1 MEQVAS
7 RQLSKDEA
15 KKLLKDLHSDTP
27 EVQAEDVAIIG
38 ISCRLPGARN
48 KEEFWSI
55 LDKGASSIGPFPT
68 GRRKDVDHLF
78 AVTDEDPYKIGGYLE
93 ELDTFDHTHFR
104 ISPREAE
111 LMDPAQRLFLQTAW
125 EALEDAGIAGTQTM
139 HTLTGIYVGI
149 DTTGGSSYARLTEEI
164 DDPLMLAGASTSI
177 VASRLSYILD
187 LKGPA
192 LVVDTACSSSLV
204 ALHMASKAVA
214 SGEVGMAIVGGAALS
229 YTPLGTHM
237 LDSTD
242 SRIRT
247 FDKEASGTV
256 WGEGINA
263 IVLKPISAAL
273 RDKNSIYAVIKGSA
287 VNNDGASNGITA
299 PNARSQE
306 EVITRAWKDAGIQ
319 PDTIDYVEAH
329 GTGTKLGDPIEIKG
343 LTDAFRKF
351 TDRRQFCGI
360 GSVKTN
366 IGHTVGASGLA
377 SVIKMALS
385 LKKKAIPPTLNV
397 SQPNPFI
404 PFDDSPLYIHDKRTD
419 WIRGSHAR
427 RCGVSSFGFSGTN
440 CHLIME
446 EAPWSENTAVQA
458 SEPQS
463 HLFTLSAKSQEVLS
477 DLVRLYCGWL
487 AAHPASTIGD
497 ICKTVN
503 LGRTHHHYR
512 LAVTARSTA
521 DLLKKLEELPSIG
534 SLTLPYLGP
543 DVYCGV
549 HSVVTMK
556 TEHNRDRVLLESEK
570 NELTR
575 KANESIRLM
584 ESTGSLEPLISQISR
599 WYIEGADIHW
609 GSLYKKH
616 DYRTLH
622 LPTYPFEKHRH
633 WIERK
638 TADQGSVY
646 KGQLPSLLNR
656 RAAASYK
663 QCIYEAALSPLEHWF
678 VYEHRVLGQ
687 YILPGTV
694 YLELALQAAGDYLG
708 TGCLVIEN
716 FQILSPLIFAEEE
729 GKVIQTVLQ
738 EQGDSCS
745 FRMVS
750 LESQGANA
758 AASEW
763 TVHASGEIRLSQLEQ
778 SGRNHLPDLQDLMR
792 RHEEEAVLLPERKD
806 DGLALGLRWQ
816 GSVRIKEHQGAI
828 IAKLSLPGQV
838 AAETSQFTLH
848 PALLDMATSIGAI
861 KDTSSGLFLPVS
873 YRQLIVRR
881 ALPAACYSLAE
892 PHASNDPDKDVLK
905 YNITIWDES
914 GQVAAEILDYTLIRK
929 KILQGRLSPLGRRA
943 WLPEPLT
950 AEMGGTL
957 RPGGTVVIFA
967 DGQGWSNR
975 IAACLEELGAN
986 CVFVYSGSEYRY
998 EEGNY
1003 FVGSD
1008 EQDYVRLFA
1017 DLKPLPVTHIVY
1029 IHPGEAPAFADIDT
1043 VERFEANQKAGAD
1056 SLIFTTKALLHHQYT
1071 RQIQLVLLTG
1081 TVHPVDGLEQT
1092 LNPESAALIGLAKVI
1107 GQEYDHL
1114 PSRCID
1120 FDETTSAETILREM
1134 AASDHTFVTAFR
1146 RGVRYLE
1153 YFEEVEETEEAE
1165 SKFAELKTEGVYVVT
1180 GGLGGIGYETSKD
1193 FFGQSGANVAFVHR
1207 TPLPG
1212 YLDLLKGT
1220 VEDKQLQRLARLEEL
1235 NGLGMQAEYHA
1246 ADIASWDDMDLLF
1259 SELRR
1264 QYGRINGIIHC
1275 AGIAGS
1281 GLMLRKDIQSFYKV
1295 MEPKI
1300 KGTWVLDRLTL
1311 QDELDFLIT
1320 FSSVASLIGG
1330 IGQSDYTAANYF
1342 LDRYADYRTKQGR
1355 RTLNLNWA
1363 AWGETGMAAD
1373 HGVNKDTIF
1382 KTLRTDQALELWGRV
1397 LQSDLSQA
1405 VVGELNLEDTGLLGQ
1420 HKLMRLSPNVRAAL
1434 EAQRHAG
1441 ASGKKVAVNKQAAPR
1456 VELTG
1461 KADHVYSETEL
1472 RIGQI
1477 WGQVL
1482 GLTRIDIYS
1491 DIYSLGGDSI
1501 LAIHICNQISE
1512 QFDEKVVISHLFEHP
1527 TIHQLSVYME
1537 SLKHPDGHAAGAAT
1551 AETTAET
1558 KGPSQL
1564 EQRTEPLTE
1573 PPKEQVKEQQV
1584 FQAELK
1590 SEEYSEHELTSSQ
1603 KRIWFLQQ
1611 YDPQLV
1617 TYNLVS
1623 SLHLYHELDLEKLEA
1638 AMNSL
1643 IMRHDMLRAVFSD
1656 KDGQPQQKVLP
1667 DYSMKLEYM
1676 ELTGEAAEERLEM
1689 LLIEEQHT
1697 VFDLSKPLLRGKL
1710 FKLGSE
1716 HYCLSVSFHHL
1727 IMDGWSTRI
1736 FFEELRELYV
1746 QNQSGEA
1753 LSLKPLARQYTD
1765 YADEQKNWIASKE
1778 ADQMEH
1784 YWLEELAKPL
1794 PVLSMP
1800 LDYNRPHM
1808 QTFEGSHVSKRM
1820 DANTFIRL
1828 KEVTKR
1834 QGVTMNMILLS
1845 AYAFL
1850 LHKVSGDKDIII
1862 GYPVAGRDR
1871 HEYERVLGLFMNM
1884 TCIRFKMG
1892 EMQTLEEL
1900 IQYTK
1905 AKCLDAY
1912 RNGSYPFENI
1922 VAKLNPDRDL
1932 SRSPIFS
1939 TMFQYFEYAQENRGL
1954 SQFDLSLIC
1963 KEESDEI
1970 SIRLEYNIAL
1980 FERQSVERFLDY
1992 YLNVIGAILER
2003 SQVHLAQVSLL
2014 SDRELLMLKS
2024 FNETEMTIPGETA
2037 LGMFERQSV
2046 VNPGLNALRFGEHTL
2061 TYAQLN
2067 AQAELLAAALRKRG
2081 VRKGS
2086 VVGLLVGRSP
2096 ELLVSILAI
2105 WKAGGAYLPLD
2116 PAYPKERLL
2125 FMLEDSGASILVTDS
2140 QRKSLLD
2147 FTGEIVL
2154 ADMPHEPESDW
2165 TGISLSLQDLAYVIY
2180 TSGSTGRPKGVL
2192 LGHHSLSN
2200 FVAGVRSKIEFGA
2213 DKPVLCVTTSSFD
2226 IFILEAIVP
2235 LTAGAEVVLAGDAEQ
2250 LDMQRLAGLIV
2261 KEQVRMV
2268 QMTPSRLQLLL
2279 QHGSRDWLPG
2289 VTEIMV
2295 GGEEFPPKL
2304 LSLLQDQTTSKIYNM
2319 YGPTETTIWSGVKEL
2334 TAARVTIGGPIA
2346 NTGFYVLDEHLQ
2358 PLPVGII
2365 GELGIAGYGLAQG
2378 YMNLPDITEQ
2388 KFVDAPFQD
2397 GSRMY
2402 LTGDLV
2408 KQLPDG
2414 DLIYLGRKDNQVKLR
2429 GHRIELSEI
2438 EQVLTDFTGI
2448 SEAAAVIREE
2458 ASGRTMICAYYIGEG
2473 EFSGSKLRAYIETKV
2488 PDYMIPSFFIKLDEF
2503 PLTPNQKIDKKAL
2516 PAPLLHASLDDE
2528 RYEAPANSIEETLVR
2543 LWQEVLEVPKVGIHD
2558 NFFDLGGD
2566 SLMSVMLIAKIKD
2579 YYPEVELQDMFKYT
2593 SISKMAKY
2601 LDKRTEAEASAGQET
2616 LNPAPNDDLDKIL
2629 SLFDSVKK
2637 GDVSMDTALKNVEDW
2652 RE

>member
-1 MEQVAS
+1 METIKNYILEQVAS

-48 KEEFWSI
+48 KEEFWSL
-55 LDKGASSIGPFPT
+55 LDKGASSIGRFPA

-214 SGEVGMAIVGGAALS
+214 SGEVGMAIVGGVALS
-229 YTPLGTHM
+229 YIPLGTHM
-237 LDSTD
+237 LDSAD

-263 IVLKPISAAL
+263 IVLKPLSAAL
-273 RDKNSIYAVIKGSA
+273 RDQNSIYAVIKGSA
-287 VNNDGASNGITA
+287 VNNDGTSNGITA

-351 TDRRQFCGI
+351 TNRRQFCGI

-366 IGHTVGASGLA
+366 IGHTIGASGLA

-446 EAPWSENTAVQA
+446 EAPWSENPAVQA
-458 SEPQS
+458 SEPPG
-463 HLFTLSAKSQEVLS
+463 HVFTLSAKSQEALS
-477 DLVRLYCGWL
+477 DLVKTYCGWL
-487 AAHPASTIGD
+487 AAHPDSNIGD
-497 ICKTVN
+497 ICKTIN
-503 LGRTHHHYR
+503 MGRTHHHYR
-512 LAVTARSTA
+512 LAVTARSSA
-521 DLLKKLEELPSIG
+521 DLLKKLEGLPSIG
-534 SLTLPYLGP
+534 SLTLPFLGS

-549 HSVVTMK
+549 HSVVTIK

-584 ESTGSLEPLISQISR
+584 ESSGWLEPSAAQIGQ
-599 WYIEGADIHW
+599 WYIEGADIQW
-609 GSLYKKH
+609 EFLYKKH
-616 DYRTLH
+616 NYRTLH

-638 TADQGSVY
+638 AADRGSEY
-646 KGQLPSLLNR
+646 EGQLPSLLNR

-663 QCIYEAALSPLEHWF
+663 QCIYEAALSPLDHWF
-678 VYEHRVLGQ
+678 VYEHRILGQ

-738 EQGDSCS
+738 EQGDSFAFS
-745 FRMVS
+745 MVS

-763 TVHASGEIRLSQLEQ
+763 TVHASGEIRLSQAET
-778 SGRNHLPDLQDLMR
+778 SGRINPPDLLDLMH

-816 GSVRIKEHQGAI
+816 GAVRIKEHEGAI
-828 IAKLSLPGQV
+828 VAKLSLPGQV

-861 KDTSSGLFLPVS
+861 KDTSNGLFLPVS
-873 YRQLIVRR
+873 YRQLIIHR
-881 ALPAACYSLAE
+881 ALPATCYSLAK
-892 PHASNDPDKDVLK
+892 PHDSNDPDKEVLK

-929 KILQGRLSPLGRRA
+929 KIHQGRLNPLGRTA

-950 AEMGGTL
+950 AEIGGSL
-957 RPGGTVVIFA
+957 RQGGTVVIFA
-967 DGQGWSNR
+967 DRQGWSSR
-975 IAACLEELGAN
+975 IAACLLELGTN
-986 CVFVYSGSEYRY
+986 CVFVYRGSEYRS

-1017 DLKPLPVTHIVY
+1017 DLKLLPVTHIVY
-1029 IHPGEAPAFADIDT
+1029 IHPGEDPAFADIDT

-1056 SLIFTTKALLHHQYT
+1056 SLIFTAKALLHHQYT
-1071 RQIQLVLLTG
+1071 RHIQLVLLTG
-1081 TVHPVDGLEQT
+1081 TVHPVDGFEQT
-1092 LNPESAALIGLAKVI
+1092 LNPGSAALIGLAKVI

-1114 PSRCID
+1114 PCRCID
-1120 FDETTSAETILREM
+1120 FDETTSAETIIREM

-1146 RGVRYLE
+1146 SGIRYLE
-1153 YFEEVEETEEAE
+1153 YFEEVEMTEKAE
-1165 SKFAELKTEGVYVVT
+1165 PKFVELKAEGVYVVT
-1180 GGLGGIGYETSKD
+1180 GGLGGIGYETSKQL
-1193 FFGQSGANVAFVHR
+1193 FEQSGANVAFVHR

-1220 VEDKQLQRLARLEEL
+1220 AEDKQLQRLARLEEL
-1235 NGLGMQAEYHA
+1235 NGLGMHAEYHT
-1246 ADIASWDDMDLLF
+1246 ADIADWEEMDLLF
-1259 SELRR
+1259 TELRR
-1264 QYGRINGIIHC
+1264 EYGRINGIIHC

-1342 LDRYADYRTKQGR
+1342 LDRYADYRAKQGR

-1382 KTLRTDQALELWGRV
+1382 KALPTAQALELWEHV

-1405 VVGELNLEDTGLLGQ
+1405 VIGELNLEDTGLLGQ

-1434 EAQRHAG
+1434 EAQPHAEAG
-1441 ASGKKVAVNKQAAPR
+1441 GRKAAVNKQAAPR

-1461 KADHVYSETEL
+1461 KADNIYSEAEL

-1537 SLKHPDGHAAGAAT
+1537 SLENPDEQAVGALS
-1551 AETTAET
+1551 AET
-1558 KGPSQL
+1558 PVHSQPV
-1564 EQRTEPLTE
+1564 QFT
-1573 PPKEQVKEQQV
+1573 EQQ
-1584 FQAELK
+1584 QALQPDLK
-1590 SEEYSEHELTSSQ
+1590 PEEYSEYELTSSQ

-1643 IMRHDMLRAVFSD
+1643 IKRHDMLRAVFSD

-1667 DYSMKLEYM
+1667 DYSIKLECM
-1676 ELTGEAAEERLEM
+1676 ELAGEAAEERLEM

-1727 IMDGWSTRI
+1727 IMDGWSARI

-1746 QNQSGEA
+1746 QNQNGEA
-1753 LSLKPLARQYTD
+1753 PSLKPLARQYTD
-1765 YADEQKNWIASKE
+1765 YADEQKNWITSKE
-1778 ADQMEH
+1778 ANQMEH

-1794 PVLSMP
+1794 PVLGMP

-1808 QTFEGSHVSKRM
+1808 QTFQGSHVSKRM
-1820 DANTFIRL
+1820 DADTFLRL

-1900 IQYTK
+1900 IRYTK

-1980 FERQSVERFLDY
+1980 FERQSIERFLDY

-2014 SDRELLMLKS
+2014 SGRELRMLKS
-2024 FNETEMTIPGETA
+2024 FNETEMAIPGETA
-2037 LGMFERQSV
+2037 LGMFEKQSV
-2046 VNPGLNALRFGEHTL
+2046 LNPGLNALRFGAHTL
-2061 TYAQLN
+2061 TYAELN
-2067 AQAELLAAALRKRG
+2067 AQADLLAAALRKRG

-2086 VVGLLVGRSP
+2086 IVGLLVGRSP
-2096 ELLVSILAI
+2096 ELMVSILAI

-2154 ADMPHEPESDW
+2154 ADTLHEPQSDLS
-2165 TGISLSLQDLAYVIY
+2165 GISASLHDLAYVIY

-2200 FVAGVRSKIEFGA
+2200 FVAGVRSKIEFGP

-2279 QHGSRDWLPG
+2279 LHGSRDWLSG

-2304 LSLLQDQTTSKIYNM
+2304 LSLLQEQTSSKIYNM
-2319 YGPTETTIWSGVKEL
+2319 YGPTETTIWSSVKEL
-2334 TAARVTIGGPIA
+2334 TAERVTIGAPIA

-2358 PLPVGII
+2358 PLPVGVI
-2365 GELGIAGYGLAQG
+2365 GELGITGYGLAQG

-2388 KFVDAPFQD
+2388 KFVDAPFHD
-2397 GSRMY
+2397 GAGKKMY

-2448 SEAAAVIREE
+2448 SEAAAVVREE
-2458 ASGRTMICAYYIGEG
+2458 ASGRSMICAYYTGDG
-2473 EFSGSKLRAYIETKV
+2473 EFSGSKLRAYMETKV
-2488 PDYMIPSFFIKLDEF
+2488 PDYMIPSFFIKLDEL

-2516 PAPLLHASLDDE
+2516 PAPLLNVSLDDE

-2601 LDKRTEAEASAGQET
+2601 LDPGTEAEASVGQET
-2616 LNPAPNDDLDKIL
+2616 LQQTPSDDLDKIL